1 MGPRRFY
8 LETIQQGRV
17 TLPGAETAHAL
28 RVLRLSVGDP
38 VVTFDG
44 RGTEASGRIV
54 AAGRGGVEID
64 LAPPT
69 RHERHKPALT
79 LAVAL
84 PKGPRQ
90 DLLIEKCT
98 ELGVAAVI
106 PLLTER
112 SVSAASE
119 HKLGRWRRTAMEA
132 AKQSGQ
138 CWLPEFAA
146 PELLSIALQRIPA
159 SGRAVGIR
167 GSSGDEAL
175 QSPERKRG
183 AELPGEPPQVTPLAW
198 AQGSVQTSHSGP
210 LACAQGSE
218 GPLLSQ
224 TLAIVAA
231 PEKGKSLISLL
242 SPTIES
248 IVAFIGPE
256 GGWTDDEL
264 RALMEAGC
272 QPASLGPNILRIET
286 AAMAI
291 AAAVHLVQE
300 RS

>member
-98 ELGVAAVI
+98 ELGVAAVV

-146 PELLSIALQRIPA
+146 PEPLSIALQRIPA
-159 SGRAVGIR
+159 SGPAVGNR

-183 AELPGEPPQVTPLAW
+183 AELPEGPPQVT
-198 AQGSVQTSHSGP
+198 P